1 MLILTQNAIE
11 AVKRLAPGDEGGL
24 RLSISAESAEGAE
37 RSVQLAIVEA
47 PADDDRIVSAE
58 GANLFLEP
66 EAAEALDDMVLDAAP
81 SDGRVRF
88 GVKRK
93 T

>member
-1 MLILTQNAIE
+1 MLTLTQNAIE
-11 AVKRLAPGDEGGL
+11 AVKRLVPGEEGGL
-24 RLSISAESAEGAE
+24 RLSMSAEPAE
-37 RSVQLAIVEA
+37 RSVQLAIAEA

-58 GANLFLEP
+58 GANLFIEP

-81 SDGRVRF
+81 ADGRVRF

>member
-1 MLILTQNAIE
+1 MLTLTNNAIE

-24 RLSISAESAEGAE
+24 RLSMSAEPAEGAE
-37 RSVQLAIVEA
+37 RSVQLAIAEA

-58 GANLFLEP
+58 GANLFIEP
-66 EAAEALDDMVLDAAP
+66 EAAEALDEMVLDAA
-81 SDGRVRF
+81 SADGRVRF